1 MNPWLDL
8 ILWGLGWFIGIGLAV
23 LIPSLIF
30 AKIIDKIS

>member
-8 ILWGLGWFIGIGLAV
+8 FLWGLGWFIGIGLAV
-23 LIPSLIF
+23 LIPSFIW